1 MSPIYPSLVYN
12 PWRPQGK
19 LQISGRTHHDRARR
33 AGGTPGVMVLFW
45 SPASAPAGRIPGT
58 TRAHGAYL
66 MGAGARLRRMA
77 GDEVSHS
84 IGITGLSEVLIVVG
98 RQNGYTEERKSSS
111 ARGKFRGLG
120 ASQARLGFPSPLEI
134 ERNDELFSG
143 GGVSCG
149 AVAGRFIPNGGNYR
163 CQMSCARCPQP
174 IPAKVPCSGLAG
186 VSLRYE
192 AWPWRPQIPS
202 TNQIESFRFR
212 L

>member
-84 IGITGLSEVLIVVG
+84 IGITGLSEVLIVV
-98 RQNGYTEERKSSS
+98 RAPAANFAAWALARLASDSRRLSKSSAMMS
-111 ARGKFRGLG
+111 FFR
-120 ASQARLGFPSPLEI
+120 AAA
-134 ERNDELFSG
+134 
-143 GGVSCG
+143 VSCG